1 VAWSRQP
8 PAGLKPAEVPQL
20 VAITFYDN
28 FGLAA
33 HGLVGG
39 VNAIV
44 EYYAGKRNPMGTGDA
59 ADFGGAPIR
68 TTFFDTAIYMVDST
82 TTVRGGTRGKDRS
95 GRNLAAWRS
104 AFAAGHEIANHTVN
118 HLNGGGVSI
127 NEDECCRPRDWGVE
141 QWRAEIASCQTV
153 LTASRYGFG
162 AQAVIGFRSP
172 YLSYNDNLFT
182 ALKSLGFA
190 YDSSLPNCFDD
201 AEDGTNCSWPYSLAQ
216 GSPDADAFARK
227 LSAGPNSLVPRRVQA
242 HPGLWELP
250 ITTLIVPPDSL
261 AGKYQFEPG
270 LRDRVA
276 ARAPSFYEP
285 QTGKITG
292 VDYTLLIAAGVSGD
306 EMRAILSYNL
316 DLHLAGNRS
325 PLIFVAHGQLYT
337 SSPSPRKGDPASAT
351 EAVREMRWK
360 GLTEFIAYAMSK
372 PEVRIV
378 AARDVLA
385 WVQGA
390 ARRKVSDSSK
400 PHG

>member
-1 VAWSRQP
+1 
-8 PAGLKPAEVPQL
+8 
-20 VAITFYDN
+20 
-28 FGLAA
+28 
-33 HGLVGG
+33 
-39 VNAIV
+39 
-44 EYYAGKRNPMGTGDA
+44 M
-59 ADFGGAPIR
+59 
-68 TTFFDTAIYMVDST
+68 
-82 TTVRGGTRGKDRS
+82 
-95 GRNLAAWRS
+95 
-104 AFAAGHEIANHTVN
+104 
-118 HLNGGGVSI
+118 I
-127 NEDECCRPRDWGVE
+127 NEDECCRPRDWSVE

-190 YDSSLPNCFDD
+190 YDSSVPNCFDD
-201 AEDGTNCSWPYSLAQ
+201 AEDGANCSWPYSLAQ
-216 GSPDADAFARK
+216 GSPDAETFARK
-227 LSAGPNSLVPRRVQA
+227 LSAGPNPLVPPRVQA

-261 AGKYQFEPG
+261 AASYQFEPG

-276 ARAPSFYEP
+276 ARAPMPYPSFHEP
-285 QTGKITG
+285 PTGKITG
-292 VDYTLLIAAGVSGD
+292 LDYTLLIDAGLSGD

-325 PLIFVAHGQLYT
+325 PLIFVAHAQLYT
-337 SSPSPRKGDPASAT
+337 SSPRGGDPARPT
-351 EAVREMRWK
+351 EADREMRWK
-360 GLTEFIAYAMSK
+360 GLTAFIAYATSK

-378 AARDVLA
+378 AAQDVLA

-390 ARRKVSDSSK
+390 ARRKLSDSSK